1 MGLELSIPTRNAVLQ
16 AAATLHSGDF
26 IRVFSGTVPASP
38 SDALGS
44 ATLLGIF
51 TKDDDGVTGLTMAAT
66 AVNGV
71 LQKNS
76 AEVWL
81 STLVG
86 TGTASFYRMSAAGDT
101 GGASTTEP
109 RVQGTVGI
117 VNADLLFSSVDFVSG
132 NEKRIDSYAWGQP
145 ENA

>member
-1 MGLELSIPTRNAVLQ
+1 MGFEISIPTRNAALEAAAALHAGHCIRVY
-16 AAATLHSGDF
+16 ADDAAIPASPGDAVGAATLL
-26 IRVFSGTVPASP
+26 A
-38 SDALGS
+38 
-44 ATLLGIF
+44 IF
-51 TKDDDGVTGLTMAAT
+51 TKDDDGITGLTMAAT

-81 STLVG
+81 TTIAA
-86 TGTASFYRMSAAGDT
+86 TGTAAFYRMSSLADA

-117 VNADLLFSSVDFVSG
+117 VNARIGLPVMRRESTATPGG
-132 NEKRIDSYAWGQP
+132 NRSRLHHEF
-145 ENA
+145 